1 MKLPNRGTEL
11 PLSLSATASLVYTFY
26 QGPNADTNAGTFNAL
41 NKFDGVACDDGHM
54 TLQLQTSDSFLRFN
68 TPSFQMWQSESTI
81 EFWFK
86 VKNKAVYTSSDK

>member
-26 QGPNADTNAGTFNAL
+26 QGPNADANAGTFNAL

-54 TLQLQTSDSFLRFN
+54 TL
-68 TPSFQMWQSESTI
+68 
-81 EFWFK
+81 
-86 VKNKAVYTSSDK
+86 